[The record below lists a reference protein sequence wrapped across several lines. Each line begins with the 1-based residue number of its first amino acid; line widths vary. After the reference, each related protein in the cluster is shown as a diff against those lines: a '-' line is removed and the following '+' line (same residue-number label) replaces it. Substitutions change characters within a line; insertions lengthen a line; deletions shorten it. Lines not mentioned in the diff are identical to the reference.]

1 MKRLLAVFLCISVL
15 FGCIAVHCSAADTD
29 AEKHGESFGE
39 AGEDG
44 TLTSRLFEFV
54 SRYKSEVLTV
64 IGDVALIAF
73 AVYAKLKRGKG
84 DKEINAALD
93 RIKQETG
100 LSLTNQGSVV
110 DVINDLIDS
119 YNSQTAEYTKLRET
133 YERYGETELDR
144 NKVIGALA
152 AEISTVLDILSA
164 VYVNNRNLP
173 QGIKD
178 LINMKYARCMKML
191 ESDGELASVV
201 AAVRHA
207 VGGNEESGISD
218 GAEAET

>member
-1 MKRLLAVFLCISVL
+1 MKRLLTVLLCISVL
-15 FGCIAVHCSAADTD
+15 FGCIAVHCYAADTETETE
-29 AEKHGESFGE
+29 AYGESAGE
-39 AGEDG
+39 AEATG

-84 DKEINAALD
+84 EREINAALD

-100 LSLTNQGSVV
+100 LSLTNQSSVV

-178 LINMKYARCMKML
+178 LINIKYARCMKAL

-201 AAVRHA
+201 AAVRRT
-207 VGGNEESGISD
+207 VGGNEESGT
-218 GAEAET
+218 EAET

>member
-1 MKRLLAVFLCISVL
+1 MKRLLTVLLCSLVFL
-15 FGCIAVHCSAADTD
+15 GCTAAYCSAAESASETG
-29 AEKHGESFGE
+29 GESVGE
-39 AGEDG
+39 TETTG
-44 TLTSRLFEFV
+44 TLTSRLFEFA

-84 DKEINAALD
+84 EKEINAALE

-100 LSLTNQGSVV
+100 LSLTNQSSVV
-110 DVINDLIDS
+110 DVVNDLIDS
-119 YNSQTAEYTKLRET
+119 YNSQTAEYAKLRET

-178 LINMKYARCMKML
+178 LINMKYARCMKAL
-191 ESDGELASVV
+191 ENDGELASVV
-201 AAVRHA
+201 EAVRRA
-207 VGGNEESGISD
+207 VGGNEESGISE